1 MNNPHKIE
9 YFGSSPKGSTN
20 NNVISTTTK
29 RKMEMKKKFII
40 HSAVIS
46 VGFIIGSMSLAV

>member
-1 MNNPHKIE
+1 
-9 YFGSSPKGSTN
+9 
-20 NNVISTTTK
+20 
-29 RKMEMKKKFII
+29 MEMKKKFII